1 MNIMKTLVSK
11 LKEIALQTYL
21 FLTGLTLFNLGIYLF
36 SLDLELIASGSTL
49 VILALIIN
57 SEKKGGK

>member
-1 MNIMKTLVSK
+1 MNIMKIIRSK

-36 SLDLELIASGSTL
+36 SLNLGLITSGLTL
-49 VILALIIN
+49 VSLAVIIN
-57 SEKKGGK
+57 IEKGGK